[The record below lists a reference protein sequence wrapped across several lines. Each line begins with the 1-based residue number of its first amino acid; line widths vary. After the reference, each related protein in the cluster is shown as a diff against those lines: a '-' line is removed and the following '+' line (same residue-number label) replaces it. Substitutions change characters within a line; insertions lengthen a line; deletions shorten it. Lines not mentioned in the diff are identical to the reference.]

1 MKGKT
6 VIGIDGG
13 KSGAIA
19 VAQNGSL
26 DVFKMPATAKD
37 LKTFF
42 TRFDPEET
50 LIFIEKVSAFVGEDS
65 ARKYAIIKMLG
76 QLKELH
82 TVLQMMEFTF
92 VELAPVTWQSRLNLR
107 FKGME
112 KAQRKTKYFEFAK
125 RYADKTKVLK
135 YAGDSVCILACG
147 LKLLRESDPLVSD
160 KNLKQTNL
168 F

>member
-19 VAQNGSL
+19 VAQNGRL
-26 DVFKMPATAKD
+26 DIFKMPASAKD
-37 LKTFF
+37 LKIFF
-42 TRFDPEET
+42 TGFDPEET
-50 LIFIEKVSAFVGEDS
+50 IIFIEKVSAFVGEDS

-82 TVLQMMEFTF
+82 TVLEIMGFSY

-135 YAGDSVCILACG
+135 YAGDSVCVLACG
-147 LKLLRESDPLVSD
+147 LKLLKECDPLVSD
-160 KNLKQTNL
+160 KNFKHSNL